1 MEQAER
7 KSHIQDNKQARH
19 NNNNN
24 NNANNNTKR
33 TMSTVATL
41 RRANIQSDRL
51 HQSTNAVFIGWIV
64 LRAAQLTVLK
74 H

>member
-19 NNNNN
+19 N